1 MSSQGK
7 KSTKFCSTKV
17 TTTAMIDDV
26 TTVHVLNESEAKA
39 DCASERLRKRVAM
52 FYAQNS
58 H

>member
-17 TTTAMIDDV
+17 TSAMIDDV